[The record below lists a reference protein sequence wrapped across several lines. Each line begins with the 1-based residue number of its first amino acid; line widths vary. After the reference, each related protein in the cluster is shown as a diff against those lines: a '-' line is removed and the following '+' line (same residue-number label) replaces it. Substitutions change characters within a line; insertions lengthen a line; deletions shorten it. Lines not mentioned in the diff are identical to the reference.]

1 VEEESTSTV
10 MAGLPEVIEKQRLF
24 SALYSDRGSHFVT
37 PKAGQQ
43 VDQQTVRRLK
53 AGAKPLA

>member
-1 VEEESTSTV
+1 
-10 MAGLPEVIEKQRLF
+10 MAGLPEVIEKQELF
-24 SALYSDRGSHFVT
+24 CALYSDRGSHFVT

-43 VDQQTVRRLK
+43 VDKQTVRGLK